1 MGEKAGRTSDVGSA
15 VQALGY
21 VSSPQGQ
28 QALAVE
34 NSMRSL

>member
-1 MGEKAGRTSDVGSA
+1 MGEKAGRTTDDGSA

-28 QALAVE
+28 QALVVG
-34 NSMRSL
+34 N